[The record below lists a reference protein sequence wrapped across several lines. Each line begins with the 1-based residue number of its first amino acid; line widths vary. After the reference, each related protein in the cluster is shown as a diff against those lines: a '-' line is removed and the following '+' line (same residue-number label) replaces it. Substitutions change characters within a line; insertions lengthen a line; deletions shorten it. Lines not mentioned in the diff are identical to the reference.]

1 MIIRFVLLFFS
12 LVLLLSCKYVKPNSS
27 ISVLNV
33 IYKNDYKTAPFYDY
47 TLTQAKLK
55 TSIQA
60 QISDTNINAYGD
72 CITPVKISLEPGDTI
87 LMPFFGR
94 YFHKE
99 NIRFDARCV
108 WYAPIRINIKKDII
122 LFQNNPITLD
132 SLTQL
137 LQTDHNLFFDMA
149 LEDQRINIHWDNKSS
164 ITNRKAIL
172 KLITTVVG
180 NIYTEIAKTK
190 FNKSI
195 NELNTE
201 EIASIKRFN
210 FRLYHSFNRHIKFKP
225 PLPLSKIEF

>member
-1 MIIRFVLLFFS
+1 MIIRFIILICGCILI
-12 LVLLLSCKYVKPNSS
+12 LNCTNIEPNTST
-27 ISVLNV
+27 SVLNI
-33 IYKNDYKTAPFYDY
+33 IYKNDYNTAPFYDY
-47 TLTQAKLK
+47 TLTQDELK
-55 TSIQA
+55 KSLQTQVSN
-60 QISDTNINAYGD
+60 SNINSYGD
-72 CITPVKISLEPGDTI
+72 CHTIVKISLEPGDTI

-137 LQTDHNLFFDMA
+137 LQTDHNLFFNKT

-164 ITNRKAIL
+164 ITNRNAIL
-172 KLITTVVG
+172 KLITTEVD

-195 NELNTE
+195 NELNAE
-201 EIASIKRFN
+201 EIASIKWYN

-225 PLPLSKIEF
+225 LPPLPKIEF